1 MSDTIKVLNEGGG
14 GVINYNTPWSYSV
27 TDEYPSCFLSNDYR
41 EYSCNAFDFVYF
53 RHDSPITVNGTQTTI
68 DFINSPSNGIY
79 LCTNGIPI
87 TNEGYL
93 IFNRDLENVCIFFIY
108 YTGIPGEA
116 IDKLNISLQ
125 GEIVSSSTPSYFLIN
140 DTHHNFINTIDSPVF
155 SFFTMK
161 MNYNDRIIK
170 KH

>member
-1 MSDTIKVLNEGGG
+1 M
-14 GVINYNTPWSYSV
+14 
-27 TDEYPSCFLSNDYR
+27 SNDYR